1 MSSWNAARNDCLMR
15 FPCRYYLSYNTALV
29 KLLKKLSRPI
39 PQWLKEEL
47 SNNI

>member
-1 MSSWNAARNDCLMR
+1 MG

-29 KLLKKLSRPI
+29 KLLKKLGSRPI
-39 PQWLKEEL
+39 PQWLKDEL